1 MRCSEIM
8 NPRVERIQIGEKIR
22 AAAIRMRDHDI
33 GFLPVVDERGM
44 VVGTIT
50 DRDITVRSIAEG
62 HPESTVGECMTREVI
77 SCFATDDVARVEE
90 LMSLYQKS
98 RIVILD
104 DQGML
109 AGVISLS
116 DIARS
121 QKRKESG
128 DTLKDVKSEA
138 PPLRD

>member
-50 DRDITVRSIAEG
+50 DRDITVRSVAEG

-77 SCFATDDVARVEE
+77 SCFANDDVSRVEE

-116 DIARS
+116 DIA
-121 QKRKESG
+121 QHQADAG
-128 DTLKDVKSEA
+128 AQTLREVTTREA
-138 PPLRD
+138 HV